1 MHHWR
6 IAMKFNLRFNPWFT
20 LVLVALG
27 FTLGWMFVEARAG
40 DVDNLITAT
49 IVLLIIV
56 GSILMARTINAQWIE
71 DRARRD
77 ASDAVERAIADKY
90 AFKGTP
96 EELAE
101 FNLSVWRD

>member
-1 MHHWR
+1 MHYWR
-6 IAMKFNLRFNPWFT
+6 IAMKFNCRFNPWFT
-20 LVLVALG
+20 FVLVALG
-27 FTLGWMFVEARAG
+27 LTLGWMFVEARAG

-56 GSILMARTINAQWIE
+56 GSVLMARTINAQWIE

-77 ASDAVERAIADKY
+77 ASQAVEKALADKY
-90 AFKGTP
+90 RWNGTD

-101 FNLSVWRD
+101 IAAQRWD

>member
-56 GSILMARTINAQWIE
+56 GSVLMARTINAQWIE

-77 ASDAVERAIADKY
+77 ASQAVEKALADKY
-90 AFKGTP
+90 RWTGTD

-101 FNLSVWRD
+101 IAAQRWD

>member
-1 MHHWR
+1 VNTL
-6 IAMKFNLRFNPWFT
+6 KFNCRFNPWFT
-20 LVLVALG
+20 LVLVVVGL
-27 FTLGWMFVEARAG
+27 TLGWMFVDAKAG

-56 GSILMARTINAQWIE
+56 GSVLMARTINAQWIE
-71 DRARRD
+71 DRARQE

-90 AFKGTP
+90 RWTGTE

-101 FNLSVWRD
+101 IAAQRWD